1 MAITYNKVDIRG
13 VAAEPIFEEILFENN
28 TIAKNLVTFEDD
40 VKAETIFTEATATAV
55 LQAYTCGVP
64 TAQGSLNLFDTAVTP
79 DKVMF
84 YQEFCPDTLRF
95 SRFKRDMKAGA
106 MNTMSG
112 EFERLLIGGLYA
124 KQISLA
130 YENAFWNGIKAT
142 TKTAIAA
149 LTPGAAQNQVGAAEQ
164 TLAAGLTA
172 GLTDGIISKMLYNAS
187 NAAQVAGLGG
197 RIKVVGTAITSANIK
212 SEYSKI
218 FAALPAQVLAGT
230 EQPIIYAPYSD
241 RSIIIEANNVTSD
254 FNRPFQVNDSATD
267 FMFQGV
273 KIEFVPIPTNVR
285 IAALKAHLIWATDL
299 VSDFNAMEIDKI
311 ANNRDDMFIKNVATL
326 TAHVANQRFN
336 VLYVA

>member
-13 VAAEPIFEEILFENN
+13 VAAEPIIEEILFENN
-28 TIAKNLVTFEDD
+28 TINKDLVTFETD

-64 TAQGSLNLFDTAVTP
+64 TAQGSLNLFDSIVTP

-130 YENAFWNGIKAT
+130 YENAFWNGIKAAT
-142 TKTAIAA
+142 QTAIAG
-149 LTPGAAQNQVGAAEQ
+149 LTPAVGQGSIGAAEQ
-164 TLAAGLTA
+164 TLAASLTA

-187 NAAQVAGLGG
+187 NATQTAGLGG
-197 RIKVVGTAITSANIK
+197 RIKVVGTAITASNIK
-212 SEYSKI
+212 AEYAKI
-218 FAALPAQVLAGT
+218 FAAIPAQVLSGS
-230 EQPIIYAPYSD
+230 EMPIIYAPYSD
-241 RSIIIEANNVTSD
+241 RAIIIEANNVTSD
-254 FNRPFQVNDSATD
+254 FNRPFQVNESATE
-267 FMFQGV
+267 FMFQGL
-273 KIEFVPIPTNVR
+273 KIAFVPIPTNVR
-285 IAALKAHLIWATDL
+285 IAGLKAHFIWATDL